1 MLTLYHQRLKTIMF
15 DNREVVMIESKNENN
30 LSYLQSL
37 KYINQYP
44 KNKTIILGFENVS
57 RRYKYNDVS
66 WLYDVDFNILDT
78 KNVDRIFCIGR
89 FRFDVAARLINSG
102 IDPDELI
109 LVDDIN
115 RITTLLKENSS
126 GKIFT
131 MVCFDMT
138 EILKNIF
145 LNTEE
150 GDHNEN

>member
-1 MLTLYHQRLKTIMF
+1 M
-15 DNREVVMIESKNENN
+15 
-30 LSYLQSL
+30 
-37 KYINQYP
+37 
-44 KNKTIILGFENVS
+44 
-57 RRYKYNDVS
+57 
-66 WLYDVDFNILDT
+66 
-78 KNVDRIFCIGR
+78 DRIFCIGR